1 VKSGLRASRFGLR
14 LTVALLIGACGARQP
29 SGEGRA
35 SAEDAIVKITS
46 TVPDASLWVDG
57 RYIGTVGALRG
68 GISIVAGTHRLEL
81 RHDDYW
87 SRYAELTVHARERRA
102 LTLDLAPRLP

>member
-1 VKSGLRASRFGLR
+1 MRGLRTSDFGLR
-14 LTVALLIGACGARQP
+14 VAIVLGIAACGAKQP

-35 SAEDAIVKITS
+35 SPEDAIVKITS

-68 GISIVAGTHRLEL
+68 GIAIAAGTHRLEL
-81 RHDDYW
+81 RHDDYF
-87 SRYAELTVHARERRA
+87 SRYAEVTVHAREHRA
-102 LTLDLAPRLP
+102 LALDLAPRLP